1 MQLPIPVQAPFQPK
15 KVESSVGVAD
25 RVREVPLG
33 YLSEQFGPQSIPAGS
48 LWMWPLPVI
57 ATLMVKKIPPVK
69 VAVTDLLASNITEH
83 VPDPLQTPFQPEKT
97 ESDTGKAVRVTVVP
111 LG

>member
-1 MQLPIPVQAPFQPK
+1 LPIPVQAPFQPK

-25 RVREVPLG
+25 RVTEVPLR

-69 VAVTDLLASNITEH
+69 VAVTDLLASNVTEH
-83 VPDPLQTPFQPEKT
+83 VPDPLQAPLHPEKP
-97 ESDTGKAVRVTVVP
+97 EFNTGRAVRVTVVP